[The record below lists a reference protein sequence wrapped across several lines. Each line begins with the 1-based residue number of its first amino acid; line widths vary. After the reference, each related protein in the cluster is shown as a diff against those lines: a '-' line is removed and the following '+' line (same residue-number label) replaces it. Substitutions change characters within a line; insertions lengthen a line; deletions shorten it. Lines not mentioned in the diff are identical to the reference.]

1 MSIINKTAGS
11 MARDNSRLES
21 ERSFRTTVVTIESIS
36 PDQTRARVR
45 VVAGNVRTSDSIEV
59 RLILTPGLFYPIN
72 VSNYMGLL
80 HGDPKNPIGVQ
91 LIPRVSPR
99 PDTRHGLSTG
109 LFGQTGNQR
118 NTQPTGRVQV
128 PTDTIR
134 QYINEQGH
142 PDGHAMVIKPPK
154 PVEDFIGHNQIISDA
169 PESFVDNSTAYMSV
183 SEDEIRLVADFGNAM
198 LINKQAGISIMGK
211 VNIGTSI
218 QDVRIGGAWRFN
230 PMMQFQIP
238 SSAITPI
245 PTLVYDVPGT
255 NVMQGMQDQVD
266 LINKIPGI

>member
-1 MSIINKTAGS
+1 MINQTVGAV
-11 MARDNSRLES
+11 ARNAARLES
-21 ERSFRTTVVTIESIS
+21 ERSFRTTVVTIEAVS
-36 PDQTRARVR
+36 PDQTRARVKTQ
-45 VVAGNVRTSDSIEV
+45 AGGTRTGETIEA
-59 RLILTPGLFYPIN
+59 RLILTPGFFFPIN
-72 VSNYMGLL
+72 VTNYMGLL

-91 LIPRVSPR
+91 LIPKLTPR

-109 LFGQTGNQR
+109 LFGQNGNQR

-128 PTDTIR
+128 PTDNIQ
-134 QYINEQGH
+134 QYINEQGY

-154 PVEDFIGHNQIISDA
+154 PVDDFIGRNQIIPGA
-169 PESFVDNSTAYMSV
+169 PESYVDGTTAYMSV
-183 SEDEIRLVADFGNAM
+183 AEDEIRLVADFGNAM

-230 PMMQFQIP
+230 PMLQFQIP
-238 SSAITPI
+238 STAVTPI

-255 NVMQGMQDQVD
+255 NVMQGIQDQVD
-266 LINKIPGI
+266 IINKIPGV